1 MSVDMSPEAIAYA
14 EHAQPVTESHQ
25 RTRQRLKDFSYAET
39 ALTIAQAT
47 ALLPQIMLQHGDTA
61 AKQAQRRRALMRGC
75 A

>member
-1 MSVDMSPEAIAYA
+1 MSPEAEAYA
-14 EHAQPVTESHQ
+14 EHARRVTEAHK

-47 ALLPQIMLQHGDTA
+47 AMLPQIMLRHGDTP

-75 A
+75 S